1 MVTNLCVISV
11 NTTNSKTYYFFS
23 KLGLLKRVLIKKCFI
38 GASAALE
45 NLPYDLSNYLSV
57 LEHLVKYLIIW
68 ASFY

>member
-1 MVTNLCVISV
+1 METNLCVISV
-11 NTTNSKTYYFFS
+11 NMRNNKNVFFS
-23 KLGLLKRVLIKKCFI
+23 KVDLIKGVLIKTCFI
-38 GASAALE
+38 DASAALE

>member
-1 MVTNLCVISV
+1 METNLCVISV
-11 NTTNSKTYYFFS
+11 NMRNSKTFFS
-23 KLGLLKRVLIKKCFI
+23 KLGLIKGVFIKTCYI

-45 NLPYDLSNYLSV
+45 NLPYDLSNCLSV